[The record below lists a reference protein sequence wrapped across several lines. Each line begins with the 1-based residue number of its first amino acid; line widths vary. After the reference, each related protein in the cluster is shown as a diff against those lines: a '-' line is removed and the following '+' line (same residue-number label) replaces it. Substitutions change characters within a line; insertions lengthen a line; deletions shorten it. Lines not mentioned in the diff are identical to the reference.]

1 MPVIPSLLQNS
12 AIRLMELI
20 RRTHAREI
28 LPGLLDSQYL
38 SLDELEKQQSTNL
51 AQLSAFCLAEVPYY
65 QELLAAADISQ
76 SQPLTHQNLSRLPLM
91 TKDLIRDHGEQLKAK
106 SFSSWQPRPKSTSG
120 STGQPLNYFLDRP
133 SHSFQWA
140 HLWRGWEQT
149 GFKPGQPYATL
160 SGGSLIPEKVDFK
173 QKVYLALNNALHFPS
188 YHLTEEVMAGY
199 LSILEQRSI
208 PFLYGYPSSVEL
220 FAEFILASRG
230 NAPLKAVFTTSESL
244 KPTSRQTIE
253 EAFECQVL
261 DTYGCND
268 GGLYSFEC
276 THQTGFHVG
285 MESVVVE
292 ITDDQGVPLPEG
304 EVGQIVTTNL
314 AIRAM
319 PLLRYKTGDI
329 GAIDRQ
335 PCSCG
340 RGLLRIVNLQ
350 GRERDFVLTP
360 AGRKVHGAFFNHF
373 QPFYDAQWLK
383 QFQIYQPCQE
393 TLVVRLVVWKDPSA
407 DELQLLTKELEMGLG
422 KMDFRMEIVDSIE
435 LTRTGK
441 FRIVISD
448 LT

>member
-1 MPVIPSLLQNS
+1 
-12 AIRLMELI
+12 
-20 RRTHAREI
+20 
-28 LPGLLDSQYL
+28 
-38 SLDELEKQQSTNL
+38 
-51 AQLSAFCLAEVPYY
+51 
-65 QELLAAADISQ
+65 
-76 SQPLTHQNLSRLPLM
+76 
-91 TKDLIRDHGEQLKAK
+91 
-106 SFSSWQPRPKSTSG
+106 
-120 STGQPLNYFLDRP
+120 
-133 SHSFQWA
+133 
-140 HLWRGWEQT
+140 
-149 GFKPGQPYATL
+149 
-160 SGGSLIPEKVDFK
+160 
-173 QKVYLALNNALHFPS
+173 
-188 YHLTEEVMAGY
+188 MAGY